1 MSTEINIYIEP
12 TPNPT
17 AFKFILTQDVK
28 RGGKVGFKSET
39 ECKEIPLAHALFQ
52 VEGVR
57 DVHFFENVI
66 TITFSGYVKLSEKI
80 DDIKNIIRSNLPD
93 HNPDF
98 KVGMDESERRSALS
112 PELQKVEEILDKT
125 IRPGLQGDGGD
136 LEVLSLDKKQ
146 LFVRYQGACGSCPS
160 STAGTLQAIQGI
172 LRDQF
177 DPELEVISI

>member
-1 MSTEINIYIEP
+1 MTELNIYIEP

-39 ECKEIPLAHALFQ
+39 ECKDVPLAHALFQ
-52 VEGVR
+52 VEGVK

-66 TITFSGYVKLSEKI
+66 TISFSGYVKLSEKI
-80 DDIKNIIRSNLPD
+80 DEIKAIIREKILTHD
-93 HNPDF
+93 PDF
-98 KVGMDESERRSALS
+98 KFGVDENERRATLS
-112 PELQKVEEILDKT
+112 PEILRIEEILDKT
-125 IRPGLQGDGGD
+125 IRPGLRGDGGD
-136 LEVLSLDKKQ
+136 LEVLSLDKDQ

-177 DPELEVISI
+177 KPEIEVISI